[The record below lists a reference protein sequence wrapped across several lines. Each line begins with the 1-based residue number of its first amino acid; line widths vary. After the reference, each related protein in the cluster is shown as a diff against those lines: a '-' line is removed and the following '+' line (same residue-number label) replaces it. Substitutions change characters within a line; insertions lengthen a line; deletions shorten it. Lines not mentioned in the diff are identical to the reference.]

1 MSVNFPPIAA
11 LRALEAAARLGSYA
25 RAAEELHVTP
35 SAISH
40 QIRHAQDMLGFE
52 LFTRRE
58 GESRPML
65 TEAGEALM
73 PVVHDFLRRFATTV
87 ESLTDQQR
95 DSSNALHVSLLQ
107 SLALKWL
114 VPRLGHFNR
123 KHPDIDVWISTSEE
137 LVSLSDETEDGVDAG
152 IRLGTGN
159 WAGLYEEQLLTEY
172 AFPVCSPAFLRR
184 AGKPRSPKELL
195 KLPLLRRG
203 VVGILP
209 NWSDWFREA
218 GVVAA
223 ELPHGTRFPQVSMAL
238 EAAMEDQGIAL
249 ARGAHVF
256 DDLKAGYLV
265 RLFPEVKCRSSA
277 AYYFVCQ
284 RGRENDPRIAPFRTW
299 LAEEARETQE
309 ELDRMFQS
317 DSDRANDA

>member
-1 MSVNFPPIAA
+1 MTPVNIPPIAA
-11 LRALEAAARLGSYA
+11 LRALEAAARHGSYA

-58 GESRPML
+58 GESRPVL
-65 TEAGEALM
+65 TEAGKTLI
-73 PVVHDFLRRFATTV
+73 PVVHEFLRRFATTV
-87 ESLTDQQR
+87 EGLTDQQR

-114 VPRLGHFNR
+114 VPRLGNFNR
-123 KHPDIDVWISTSEE
+123 KHPDIDVWISTSED
-137 LVSLSDETEDGVDAG
+137 LVSLCDEAEGGVDVA

-159 WAGLYEEQLLTEY
+159 WENLYEERLLTEY
-172 AFPVCSPAFLRR
+172 AFPVCSPEFLRR
-184 AGKPRSPKELL
+184 TGKPRRPQELL

-218 GVVAA
+218 GVIAA

-238 EAAMEDQGIAL
+238 EAAMDDQGIAL

-256 DDLKAGYLV
+256 DDLKAGRLV
-265 RLFPEVKCRSSA
+265 HLFPEVKCRSSA
-277 AYYFVCQ
+277 AYYFVCG
-284 RGRENDPRIAPFRTW
+284 RGRENDPHIAPFRAW
-299 LAEEARETQE
+299 LVEEAQETQE
-309 ELDRMFQS
+309 ALDRMFQS
-317 DSDRANDA
+317 DRANDE